1 MPDGPFGI
9 TGVYSADPTSPS
21 GILVHCSIETT
32 LFEGCEVRVQMGML
46 FRNTSGHAM
55 ADATLV
61 CRLDSPDAAP
71 TAFSCCVG
79 RSPGAGPDACF
90 ERRPIRRAIKAG
102 PSFQCD
108 VGDVPV
114 ASDIFVF
121 IR

>member
-1 MPDGPFGI
+1 MPDGPFGT
-9 TGVYSADPTSPS
+9 TGVYSAAPGSS
-21 GILVHCSIETT
+21 AGSLVHCSIETT

-55 ADATLV
+55 ADATLA

-79 RSPGAGPDACF
+79 PGAGAGPDACF
-90 ERRPIRRAIKAG
+90 ERRPVRRAIKAG
-102 PSFQCD
+102 PSFQCG
-108 VGDVPV
+108 VGDIP
-114 ASDIFVF
+114 ADSDIFVF